1 MNKITVNKIRCRKCG
16 DIIESK
22 SVYDFRSCKCGS
34 VAVDGG
40 HNYLRRVGKLEDWED
55 LSEYEVIED
64 ENTIWMK

>member
-1 MNKITVNKIRCRKCG
+1 MNKITVNKIRCKKCG

-22 SVYDFRSCKCGS
+22 SIQDFRSCKCGS

-40 HNYLRRVGKLEDWED
+40 HNYLRRVGNLEDWED

>member
-1 MNKITVNKIRCRKCG
+1 MNKITVNKIRCKKCG

-22 SVYDFRSCKCGS
+22 TVYDFRSCKCGS

-40 HNYLRRVGKLEDWED
+40 HNYLRRVGNLEDWED